1 MRSGQTR
8 VGEGWTDRDGCV
20 GGGGGAGRGQ
30 WPVVELSGGVR
41 ETKELRVIAI
51 RYAKR

>member
-1 MRSGQTR
+1 MRGGQTGMG
-8 VGEGWTDRDGCV
+8 VL
-20 GGGGGAGRGQ
+20 GGGAGRGQ